1 MSTMEGNQNSFV
13 SSRDLRRWPINGTME
28 ITSINTSSR
37 RLDLDLIQM
46 AKPYSVAR
54 QYLAGEFIFH
64 EGDTGNSMLLVLTGK
79 VSVQK
84 QVENTEEMV
93 MLSYLGA
100 GEFIGEMALVEE
112 LPRSAT
118 VVAETD
124 CEVMEFSK
132 ESFIDSIQQEPRLAI
147 QVLASLSG
155 KLRDSDH
162 YRILELEEK
171 NCLLDASNKE
181 LTRLNDFLDCV
192 IDQSPTAMFIATS
205 TGALFRMNQ
214 AAIRL
219 FDLTPDQTNQS
230 INGLFADFRLSEFI
244 SSEASSWHGEVTA
257 KGRAHQFPAYLSV
270 ASLSGDNETIMYLI
284 ICQDI
289 TELNA
294 FNRTIQEFEKYTSVQ
309 QAAVE
314 LAHDMKNL
322 LGVLF
327 GNMELV
333 LSRLTDAQREKSER
347 AIGAIGKT
355 SKDIMRFVE
364 NIMAYREDHAQFQLV
379 DLKGVIESIIR
390 FCQSQG
396 VFQNIRISFEAKP
409 ASSYGLKVR
418 EGQIQSV
425 LVNLMVNAAE
435 ALAGQTTNK
444 DKQIKIVLSPSDET
458 NLIRIDITDNGPGI
472 DPDIIQKMFKT
483 QITTKAEGHGIGL
496 MSIKRIVESH
506 GGEVAVES
514 SLGEGSRFSV
524 RLPSEQE

>member
-1 MSTMEGNQNSFV
+1 
-13 SSRDLRRWPINGTME
+13 ME

-54 QYLAGEFIFH
+54 QYQAGEIIFH
-64 EGDTGNSMLLVLTGK
+64 EGDNGNSMLLVLTGK

-84 QVENTEEMV
+84 QVDNREETV
-93 MLSYLGA
+93 MLSYLGP

-132 ESFIDSIQQEPRLAI
+132 ESFIDSIQQEPRLAV

-181 LTRLNDFLDCV
+181 LTRLNAFLDCV
-192 IDQSPTAMFIATS
+192 IDQSPTAIFIATDN
-205 TGALFRMNQ
+205 GELFRMNQ
-214 AAIRL
+214 AATRL
-219 FDLTPDQTNQS
+219 FDISHSDIVES
-230 INGLFADFRLSEFI
+230 VNGMFVDFRLSEFI
-244 SSEASSWHGEVTA
+244 TSGVSSWHGEVTA

-270 ASLSGDNETIMYLI
+270 ASLSGDNESIMYLI

-333 LSRLTDAQREKSER
+333 LSRMTDQQRTKSER

-364 NIMAYREDHAQFQLV
+364 NIMAYREDHAQIQQV
-379 DLKGVIESIIR
+379 DFKGVIESIIR

-396 VFQNIRISFEAKP
+396 VFQNIRISFMAEP
-409 ASSYGLKVR
+409 AESYLLNVR

-435 ALAGQTTNK
+435 ALSGQLANR
-444 DKQIKIVLSPSDET
+444 DKRIEITLHPSDEAGM
-458 NLIRIDITDNGPGI
+458 IQVDINDNGPGI